1 MRRYFFFV
9 QSLPRSTAGAKN
21 VGVRTEGDKGAEVNV
36 PLFESKSGI
45 NAAERK
51 KNKQKN
57 RGLLLNHSLSTNLIG
72 NFKKEDRY
80 WKIIGNRKAYY
91 TELWHEGESVAPPA
105 KEDWAYNEQFGAIYF
120 PMDELLNMTVPY
132 TKGNDQ
138 EQKTVQCK
146 VLHTPVRSNFWH
158 CSIRWFNEDG
168 DMIDQK
174 GKWSKRM
181 LSTAR
186 SMLVE
191 LGRLK
196 PVLEEEVPKYHRPLQ
211 RRRSPL

>member
-1 MRRYFFFV
+1 MDYPDHLIPKPDYRIIDDIT
-9 QSLPRSTAGAKN
+9 PI
-21 VGVRTEGDKGAEVNV
+21 RTHCLQRCTGD
-36 PLFESKSGI
+36 
-45 NAAERK
+45 AAI
-51 KNKQKN
+51 
-57 RGLLLNHSLSTNLIG
+57 LNPETGKIKVKYIAFQRDHLRDLSTNLIG

-91 TELWHEGESVAPPA
+91 TELWHVGESVAPPA
-105 KEDWAYNEQFGAIYF
+105 KEDWAYDEQFGAIYF
-120 PMDELLNMTVPY
+120 RMDELLNMTVPY
-132 TKGNDQ
+132 TKGNNQ

-168 DMIDQK
+168 DIIDQK

-191 LGRLK
+191 LGRLEL
-196 PVLEEEVPKYHRPLQ
+196 VLEEEEVPGEIYKPL
-211 RRRSPL
+211 

>member
-1 MRRYFFFV
+1 MDYPDHLIPKPDYRIIKDTTAIGV
-9 QSLPRSTAGAKN
+9 HCLQRSTK
-21 VGVRTEGDKGAEVNV
+21 D
-36 PLFESKSGI
+36 
-45 NAAERK
+45 NAI
-51 KNKQKN
+51 
-57 RGLLLNHSLSTNLIG
+57 LNPDTGKIKVEYIAFQRDHLRDLSTNLIG
-72 NFKKEDRY
+72 VFKTEDRF
-80 WKIIGNRKAYY
+80 WKIVGDRKAHY
-91 TELWHEGESVAPPA
+91 TELWHEGEKVTHLT
-105 KEDWAYNEQFGAIYF
+105 KEDWSYNEQFGAIYF
-120 PMDELLNMTVPY
+120 PIDELLNMTVPY
-132 TKGNDQ
+132 TRGNDP

-191 LGRLK
+191 LGRLE
-196 PVLEEEVPKYHRPLQ
+196 PDFEEEVAEHLYKPV
-211 RRRSPL
+211 